1 MASSNQVLG
10 RAFIKVNGTM
20 LKTHKGAKLDTGGVT
35 RNPVTGTTVHG
46 FAEEAKEPTLECEI
60 SVDGTTSIKQLRE
73 ITDATVT
80 FEADT
85 GQVFVLRNAWIV
97 DPPVITDGEG
107 GKVPLKFS
115 ALSCEEA

>member
-1 MASSNQVLG
+1 MPSSNQVLG
-10 RAFIKVNGTM
+10 RAYVKVNGSL
-20 LKTHKGAKLDTGGVT
+20 LKTHKGAKLDPGGVT
-35 RNPVTGTTVHG
+35 RAPVVGNTVHG

-60 SVDGTTSIKQLRE
+60 SVDGNFKLADLKD

-85 GQVFVLRNAWIV
+85 GQVYVLRNAWIV
-97 DPPVITDGEG
+97 DPPVMTDGEG

-115 ALSCEEA
+115 GISCEEA